1 MNLSYSQRIVC
12 ALGFIVGS
20 IIILR
25 KRNEFAW
32 PLLIIYI
39 FTVIY
44 VTFLMRSPYQE
55 ARASLA
61 LLRAWKRTF
70 FVKGECVFSLHR
82 LRRLRQSFL
91 NIIMFVPMG
100 YFLPIVTNRAR
111 SWWKVILLGV
121 GISIGIE
128 LLQYVT
134 LLGMFDVNDLFNNTI
149 GVVIGWI
156 IWKIILEK
164 KLRNESDRTVTDCDK
179 MSEDKK

>member
-1 MNLSYSQRIVC
+1 MSHSQRIVC

-100 YFLPIVTNRAR
+100 YFLPIVTSRAR
-111 SWWKVILLGV
+111 NWWQVILFGFGV
-121 GISIGIE
+121 SCGIE
-128 LLQYVT
+128 LLQYLT
-134 LLGMFDVNDLFNNTI
+134 LLGMFDVDDLLNNTI
-149 GVVIGWI
+149 GVGIGWI
-156 IWKIILEK
+156 IWKTFLEK
-164 KLRNESDRTVTDCDK
+164 KSRNDSDRTVADIDK
-179 MSEDKK
+179 MPEERN

>member
-1 MNLSYSQRIVC
+1 MNLSHSQRIVC

-100 YFLPIVTNRAR
+100 YFLPIVTSRAR
-111 SWWKVILLGV
+111 NWWQVILFGFGV
-121 GISIGIE
+121 SCGIE
-128 LLQYVT
+128 LLQYLT
-134 LLGMFDVNDLFNNTI
+134 LLGMFDVDDLLNNTI
-149 GVVIGWI
+149 GVGIGWI
-156 IWKIILEK
+156 CWMVFFN
-164 KLRNESDRTVTDCDK
+164 R
-179 MSEDKK
+179 

>member
-1 MNLSYSQRIVC
+1 MSHSQRIVC

-25 KRNEFAW
+25 KRNKFAW
-32 PLLIIYI
+32 TLLIIYI

-61 LLRAWKRTF
+61 LFKAWKRTF
-70 FVKGECVFSLHR
+70 FVKGEFVFSLRR

-100 YFLPIVTNRAR
+100 YFLPILTKRAR
-111 SWWKVILLGV
+111 SWWKVILFGFGV
-121 GISIGIE
+121 SLGIE
-128 LLQYVT
+128 LLQYMT
-134 LLGMFDVNDLFNNTI
+134 LLGMLDVDDLFNNTI

-156 IWKIILEK
+156 IWNIFFEK
-164 KLRNESDRTVTDCDK
+164 KSRNDSDETIVDCGK
-179 MSEDKK
+179 FKISV

>member
-1 MNLSYSQRIVC
+1 MNMSHSQRIVC

-25 KRNEFAW
+25 KRNKLVW
-32 PLLIIYI
+32 PLLIVYI

-61 LLRAWKRTF
+61 LFRVWKKAF
-70 FVKGECVFSLHR
+70 FKKGKFVFSPR
-82 LRRLRQSFL
+82 RWRRLRQSFL

-100 YFLPIVTNRAR
+100 YFLPIVTKRAR
-111 SWWKVILLGV
+111 KWWNVILFGV
-121 GISIGIE
+121 GISFGIE

-134 LLGMFDVNDLFNNTI
+134 LLGMFDVDDLFNNTI

-164 KLRNESDRTVTDCDK
+164 KQRNDYDRSVNDCDK
-179 MSEDKK
+179 MSEDKN